1 MRPASPD
8 TPSTRSHTPRAF
20 TVFAAAF
27 VAGAAAAV
35 GVNSLLDVRLAQAK
49 PRVESE
55 PIFVALRS
63 LPQGAPVTVW
73 DVALRDWPR
82 AMVPTSALR
91 ASDAFSGLVLKHP
104 LREGQPLLSIQLVE
118 ADATTPSSSA
128 PMTTISAAAAPAAAH
143 VPDADLWAPAAPA
156 TVSAAAAPEQRTQVE
171 PQPSRPVVPQPRG
184 PEQSAGSTPITDIA
198 APTMAAAPTTT
209 ASTAMP
215 AVPPA
220 ASPAAP
226 PAASPAAPPAASP
239 AAPPAA
245 SPVASAVA
253 PSTDEVAAT
262 ARDAEP
268 AVAVTDMPQAA
279 SETTV
284 AAAPQVD
291 EAFTDEIL
299 EAMDATTA
307 PQAGAFVAQPDEAV
321 IAVPAVAAT
330 PSDRVTSQQPI
341 AAGPDAADAAPA
353 ADVVAMPPAPTLADP
368 PLASIGGEPTADD
381 DGAAKSVLRPAIAD
395 AAPAAVP
402 AAPRVARYLVVPEN
416 IALQADSSFAA
427 VRQPAPQPALRSGVP
442 GVQPL
447 PTTGAQ
453 QPAKQP
459 AQRASQPRRG
469 TSAAAGAGGQR
480 PGSRQPEDQQPRRGS
495 MFPNIAAGIETI
507 DAEVGAM
514 RRNRSG
520 QATQPTTSRP
530 QY

>member
-1 MRPASPD
+1 MPSRSVTAAHVGTTRDFTMRPASPD
-8 TPSTRSHTPRAF
+8 TPSTRSHKPRAF

-104 LREGQPLLSIQLVE
+104 LREGQPLLSIQLLE
-118 ADATTPSSSA
+118 ADATTPSS
-128 PMTTISAAAAPAAAH
+128 PPPVTTISAATTPATGR

-156 TVSAAAAPEQRTQVE
+156 AVSAAATTEQRPQAE
-171 PQPSRPVVPQPRG
+171 PQPVAPGPRG
-184 PEQSAGSTPITDIA
+184 AEQSAGSVAVTDVA
-198 APTMAAAPTTT
+198 VTAPVTPTMTAAT
-209 ASTAMP
+209 AASP
-215 AVPPA
+215 AV
-220 ASPAAP
+220 SPAAP
-226 PAASPAAPPAASP
+226 PAD
-239 AAPPAA
+239 
-245 SPVASAVA
+245 AVA
-253 PSTDEVAAT
+253 TT

-268 AVAVTDMPQAA
+268 TAAVPVIPDMPQVAPEAA
-279 SETTV
+279 V
-284 AAAPQVD
+284 AAATPTD

-299 EAMDATTA
+299 EAMAATTA
-307 PQAGAFVAQPDEAV
+307 PQAEAFVAQPDEAV
-321 IAVPAVAAT
+321 IAAPAVAAS
-330 PSDRVTSQQPI
+330 PSDRGPSQEPEAERPV
-341 AAGPDAADAAPA
+341 AAAADAPA
-353 ADVVAMPPAPTLADP
+353 ADVVTASPTPTLADP
-368 PLASIGGEPTADD
+368 PLASIGGAPTVADS
-381 DGAAKSVLRPAIAD
+381 GAFKSVMRPTTAD

-402 AAPRVARYLVVPEN
+402 APPRVARYLVVPEN
-416 IALQADSSFAA
+416 IALQADASFAA
-427 VRQPAPQPALRSGVP
+427 VRQPAPQPAPRSGGT

-447 PTTGAQ
+447 PPTVGQ

-469 TSAAAGAGGQR
+469 TSAAV
-480 PGSRQPEDQQPRRGS
+480 PGSVQKPGTQQPADQQARRGG

-507 DAEVGAM
+507 DAELGRM
-514 RRNRSG
+514 RRDRSG
-520 QATQPTTSRP
+520 QPEQPAPARP

>member
-1 MRPASPD
+1 MPSRSVTAAHVGTTRDFTMRPASPD
-8 TPSTRSHTPRAF
+8 TPSTRSHKPRAF

-104 LREGQPLLSIQLVE
+104 LREGQPLLSIQLLE
-118 ADATTPSSSA
+118 ADATTPSS
-128 PMTTISAAAAPAAAH
+128 PPPVTTISAATTPATGR

-156 TVSAAAAPEQRTQVE
+156 AVSAAATTEQRPQAE
-171 PQPSRPVVPQPRG
+171 PQPVAPGPRG
-184 PEQSAGSTPITDIA
+184 AEQSAGSVAVTDVA
-198 APTMAAAPTTT
+198 VTAPVTPTMTAA
-209 ASTAMP
+209 SP
-215 AVPPA
+215 AV
-220 ASPAAP
+220 SPAAP
-226 PAASPAAPPAASP
+226 PAD
-239 AAPPAA
+239 
-245 SPVASAVA
+245 AVA
-253 PSTDEVAAT
+253 TTP
-262 ARDAEP
+262 RDAEP
-268 AVAVTDMPQAA
+268 TAAVPVIPDMPQVAPEATAA
-279 SETTV
+279 
-284 AAAPQVD
+284 AAAPAD

-299 EAMDATTA
+299 EAMAATTA
-307 PQAGAFVAQPDEAV
+307 PQAEAFVAQPDEAV
-321 IAVPAVAAT
+321 IAAPAVAAS
-330 PSDRVTSQQPI
+330 PSDRGPSQEPEAERPI
-341 AAGPDAADAAPA
+341 AAAADAPT
-353 ADVVAMPPAPTLADP
+353 ADVVKGPPTPTLADP
-368 PLASIGGEPTADD
+368 PLASIGGAPTVADS
-381 DGAAKSVLRPAIAD
+381 GAFKSVMRPTTAD

-402 AAPRVARYLVVPEN
+402 APPRVARYLVVPEN
-416 IALQADSSFAA
+416 IALQADASFAA
-427 VRQPAPQPALRSGVP
+427 VRQPAPQPAPRSGGT

-447 PTTGAQ
+447 PPTAGQ

-469 TSAAAGAGGQR
+469 TSAAVPGGGQR
-480 PGSRQPEDQQPRRGS
+480 PGTQKPGPQQPADQQARRGG

-507 DAEVGAM
+507 DAELGRM
-514 RRNRSG
+514 RRDRSG
-520 QATQPTTSRP
+520 QPEQPAPARP